1 MEVTNELV
9 EKLGKLARLQI
20 DPQQKEG
27 LRQDMQ
33 QIIGFIEKLNEI
45 DTTGV
50 EPLMHMTSE
59 INRFRADEIKSP
71 ITREQGLKNAFLKDN
86 QFFLVPKVIKKQSS

>member
-9 EKLGKLARLQI
+9 EKLGKLARLPI

-33 QIIGFIEKLNEI
+33 QIIGFIKKLNEI
-45 DTTGV
+45 DTTGIG
-50 EPLMHMTSE
+50 PLMHLTSE
-59 INRFRADEIKSP
+59 INRFRAEDVKIP
-71 ITREQGLKNAFLKDN
+71 ISQEHGVKN
-86 QFFLVPKVIKKQSS
+86 